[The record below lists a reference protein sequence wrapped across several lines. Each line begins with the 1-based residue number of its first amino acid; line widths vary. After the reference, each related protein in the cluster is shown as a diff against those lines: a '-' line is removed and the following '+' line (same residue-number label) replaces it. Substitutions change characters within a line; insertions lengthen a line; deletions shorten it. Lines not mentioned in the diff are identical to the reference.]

1 MTLSIDAK
9 INSFLSM
16 NKWKT
21 TKKNDKK
28 GQNVLER
35 SSFQKN
41 TNQQSVSEAVKKD
54 KPNSHCHTRTAST
67 LFKKLKMENGKM

>member
-16 NKWKT
+16 NKWKMT
-21 TKKNDKK
+21 KNDKK

-35 SSFQKN
+35 SRFQK
-41 TNQQSVSEAVKKD
+41 KKH
-54 KPNSHCHTRTAST
+54 KPTERQ
-67 LFKKLKMENGKM
+67 